1 MELILWSEEW
11 REAVKVLC
19 EPLVPPQDNEILVKT
34 VYAGVNATDVITYQ
48 FGGNGVGYEALGV
61 IEAVGKN
68 VTDFTAGQTVIF
80 LFGVDYNFRG
90 FSEYIYAKSEELTA
104 VPCLK
109 PELLSLPVCGITAA
123 IGLDNAGFIKKTDKV
138 LVTAAAGGTGMVAV
152 QWAKQKG
159 CYVIGMTSTEEKV
172 TFLKELG
179 TDRVINYKTENLD
192 EVLTK
197 EFPEGVDVIWETIG
211 GQVFETLFK
220 HLALKGRLVLIGGTA
235 SYKSETNDVNN
246 TLNIPNASN
255 YAKSEELTPV
265 PSLKPEFIAL
275 PVNAMTASI
284 GLDVAGF
291 IKKTDKVLVTAAAGG
306 TGLMAVQWAK
316 QKGSYVIGMT
326 STEEKTKLL
335 KELGTD
341 RVINYKTENLD
352 EVLTKEFPEGVDVI
366 WETIGGQVLVN
377 LYNHLAPMGRLVIVG
392 GTPNYKDED
401 NNDNILKIPDLALR
415 V

>member
-1 MELILWSEEW
+1 MAKTYKRLVIVKRTTNF

-68 VTDFTAGQTVIF
+68 VADFTVGQTVIF
-80 LFGVDYNFRG
+80 LFGIDYNFRG

-159 CYVIGMTSTEEKV
+159 CYVIGMTSTEEKAKL
-172 TFLKELG
+172 LKELG

-255 YAKSEELTPV
+255 LLRMNQMLSGF
-265 PSLKPEFIAL
+265 FIWHNRDL
-275 PVNAMTASI
+275 FPKYMPQLVE
-284 GLDVAGF
+284 DVVSN
-291 IKKTDKVLVTAAAGG
+291 K
-306 TGLMAVQWAK
+306 
-316 QKGSYVIGMT
+316 
-326 STEEKTKLL
+326 
-335 KELGTD
+335 
-341 RVINYKTENLD
+341 
-352 EVLTKEFPEGVDVI
+352 
-366 WETIGGQVLVN
+366 
-377 LYNHLAPMGRLVIVG
+377 
-392 GTPNYKDED
+392 
-401 NNDNILKIPDLALR
+401 LKIAVDLGLNTSEGEFKGIDSVVR
-415 V
+415 GVEVNINEIKCLNI